1 MTDTPHPVLPPSLDP
16 LLHPAPAP
24 PATVSFDAEGHPVAD
39 SVAATTPGI
48 GHALGRFDAE
58 IDRIFAMV
66 RGNAPIDRL
75 YYSASAVGDW
85 SLIWHVLGVA
95 QGLADRRNGWRRA
108 LRLSVALGIE
118 SALVNGVIKSFFR
131 RTRPVHDGLR
141 PHNLRT
147 PATSSFPSGHASS
160 AFMAAHLLAEKSR
173 VAPLWYGLAA
183 VVATSRIHVRIHHG
197 SDVVGGA
204 LLGLALGAVVRRTVP
219 LEPGRP
225 DPGPLESAPLK
236 TEPTGTDGTTA
247 GP

>member
-1 MTDTPHPVLPPSLDP
+1 MTTTSLD
-16 LLHPAPAP
+16 
-24 PATVSFDAEGHPVAD
+24 SEGHPVAH

-48 GHALGRFDAE
+48 GHAIGRYDAE
-58 IDRIFAMV
+58 IDRIFDVV
-66 RGNAPIDRL
+66 RGNAGADRL

-85 SLIWHVLGVA
+85 SLIWHLLGVA
-95 QGLADRRNGWRRA
+95 QGLSDRRQGWKRVI
-108 LRLSVALGIE
+108 RLSAALGVE

-131 RTRPVHDGLR
+131 RSRPVHNGVR

-173 VAPLWYGLAA
+173 IAPAWYAVAA

-204 LLGLALGAVVRRTVP
+204 ILGLALGAVVRRI
-219 LEPGRP
+219 
-225 DPGPLESAPLK
+225 APL
-236 TEPTGTDGTTA
+236 D
-247 GP
+247 